1 MQIYI
6 IEYAI
11 TLGGIDSE
19 KQHVLVTSNDVTQPI
34 LTLSNIV
41 SILWSCKGC
50 AATMD
55 KSACF

>member
-41 SILWSCKGC
+41 SIL
-50 AATMD
+50 
-55 KSACF
+55 